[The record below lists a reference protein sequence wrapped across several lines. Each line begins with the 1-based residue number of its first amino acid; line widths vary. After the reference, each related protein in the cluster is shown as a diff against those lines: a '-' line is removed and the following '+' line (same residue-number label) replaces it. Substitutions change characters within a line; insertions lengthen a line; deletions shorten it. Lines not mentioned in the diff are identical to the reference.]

1 MASWHLKFPPN
12 QSAARQDLERLIRL
26 YPQSPQ
32 ALAAQRRLN
41 LMEIEAKMR
50 QASAARQE
58 RPQ

>member
-12 QSAARQDLERLIRL
+12 QPAARQDLERLVRL

-32 ALAAQRRLN
+32 AVAAQRRLN

-50 QASAARQE
+50 QARAARQE
-58 RPQ
+58 RQ